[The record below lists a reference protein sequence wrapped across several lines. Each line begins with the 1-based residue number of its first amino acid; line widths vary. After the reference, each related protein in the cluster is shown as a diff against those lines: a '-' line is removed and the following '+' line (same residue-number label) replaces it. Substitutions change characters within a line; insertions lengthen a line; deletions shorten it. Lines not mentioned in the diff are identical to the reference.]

1 VLEHEEGL
9 RADARANRD
18 RILEAAREAF
28 TANPDASL
36 NSIAKAAGVG
46 AGTLYRHFPSRE
58 ALLAGVYRAEIDALA
73 ALAPALLQEHP
84 PYEALRRWC
93 ERFAQAGNVKQGV
106 TDTLHAAV
114 SDQEIQ
120 DTYRILVDAVR
131 RLMEACEKAAETS
144 PDASPEDVL
153 VLLSSVLRIPPTP
166 GGKKQ
171 VARIVGLILRAL
183 KA

>member
-1 VLEHEEGL
+1 MLEHEEGL

-28 TANPDASL
+28 AASLDASL

-58 ALLAGVYRAEIDALA
+58 ALLAGVYRKEIDALA
-73 ALAPALLQEHP
+73 ALAPALLHKHP
-84 PYEALRRWC
+84 PGEALHRWC
-93 ERFAQAGNVKQGV
+93 ERFALAGNVKQGL
-106 TDTLHAAV
+106 TGALRAAV

-120 DTYRILVDAVR
+120 DAYQTLVGAVR
-131 RLMEACEKAAETS
+131 RLTEACAKAGEAS

-166 GGKKQ
+166 EGKAQ
-171 VARIVGLILRAL
+171 AARIIDLVLRAL
-183 KA
+183 RA